1 MDKKVLDSIKHVYL
15 GILAYDVIGILILFI
30 IKQSSFSMIGG
41 LIAGS
46 IISMITFF
54 ILVQNIVS
62 YVNKDKR
69 KAAISNMFGYT
80 IRLALYASI
89 LIYAAITKNI
99 NIFTVAIGLLST
111 SMVIKFQNLVLPK
124 IKRKEI

>member
-54 ILVQNIVS
+54 ILAQNIVS